1 MTICSMKVYLMKLL
15 IKNPNVTVNVV
26 AEFQYQDNVL
36 IVQKIVVTK
45 TTTDYQ
51 NTIKSMNN
59 SLKNLEIAR

>member
-1 MTICSMKVYLMKLL
+1 MTIYSMKVYSMKLS
-15 IKNPNVTVNVV
+15 IKNLNVIVSVV

-36 IVQKIVVTK
+36 IAQKIVVTK
-45 TTTDYQ
+45 TTTAYR